1 MAALIFPLLSL
12 AASFFKSKIRLEA
25 EMLRQDNS

>member
-1 MAALIFPLLSL
+1 MAALIFLLLSL

-25 EMLRQDNS
+25 EMLR